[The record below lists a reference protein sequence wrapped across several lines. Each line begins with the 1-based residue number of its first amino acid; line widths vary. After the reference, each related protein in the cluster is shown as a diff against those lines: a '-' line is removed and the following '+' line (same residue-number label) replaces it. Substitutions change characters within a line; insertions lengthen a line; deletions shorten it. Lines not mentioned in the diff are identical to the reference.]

1 MARPGCKRQLDDGV
15 NSLHKRIRHLCLT
28 AAAKMEI
35 LIKGPASMGHFSPEV
50 SRTPIDCQ
58 AIFLSPAA
66 KPHPGERGR
75 PSALQG

>member
-35 LIKGPASMGHFSPEV
+35 
-50 SRTPIDCQ
+50 R
-58 AIFLSPAA
+58 
-66 KPHPGERGR
+66 
-75 PSALQG
+75 AL